1 MNAEQEHLINL
12 LQDTRKIYVQMMDIV
27 KQKRPLSHKNAS
39 AICNE
44 INAGLRHMSRMQ
56 RWIAEEQIEDEEDEI
71 YDRID

>member
-44 INAGLRHMSRMQ
+44 INAGLRHMDRMQ
-56 RWIAEEQIEDEEDEI
+56 KWTTEQQDNQETYHDN
-71 YDRID
+71 